1 MIRWAEDHPG
11 QTALQAPA
19 VAKQFDLRILK
30 HQAGPN
36 GHNVR
41 NQREM
46 TTLCVALDHLALGR
60 YRQGADVLA
69 ARLKSIEAGNRDG
82 HFHKSQLLELIP
94 VNPEG
99 LTTVGEKLLV
109 KNESNL
115 NQNNWPSFGESW
127 SSYGKG
133 EKDSSSHKWIPQG
146 KGKGKKDGE
155 KGKKGAK
162 GKKGDKEK

>member
-11 QTALQAPA
+11 QTALQLLRKMKNVIGEDGEKVDKSGAAPA

-69 ARLKSIEAGNRDG
+69 ARLKSIEAGGRDG
-82 HFHKSQLLELIP
+82 HFHQSQFLELIP

-99 LTTVGEKLLV
+99 LTTVDEKLLV
-109 KNESNL
+109 KTS
-115 NQNNWPSFGESW
+115 PT
-127 SSYGKG
+127 
-133 EKDSSSHKWIPQG
+133 
-146 KGKGKKDGE
+146 
-155 KGKKGAK
+155 
-162 GKKGDKEK
+162 